1 MESSKKSP
9 ISNSKIMPYNN
20 ITPELDLVGH
30 EILKQKQCVNSYI
43 HLHSGSEVNLIT
55 SYRDKIGNLIKKY
68 ISKFGLL
75 FGAL

>member
-1 MESSKKSP
+1 MESSKKPP
-9 ISNSKIMPYNN
+9 ISNSKIMPYN
-20 ITPELDLVGH
+20 ITPELGLVGH

-68 ISKFGLL
+68 ISKFRLL